1 MKLLVKA
8 KDHLDHIL
16 SHGDSVKVHEEDDH
30 VERWSQESPK
40 VINANCN
47 TSSKSQTS
55 GDLKISSVLAPSI
68 NNLEKVTIF
77 AKSEM
82 EPNSKLPE
90 TNWKEVGLRD
100 KTRDFG
106 RNLKMQDHPGCF
118 SVYIGNLSSKVKWRD
133 LKKLFQRFGQV
144 LDVFIPKK
152 TDVSGSNFGFVRF
165 PSKQEAEMAIF
176 MFEGAWVVDRRI
188 QVNLARFR
196 CRSKYWRRKQP
207 KDADCDA
214 TFQYYR
220 TQGFDPESRRVE
232 ENGCKEP
239 VEAMSPTK
247 ARVVSEEAVGGDS
260 RKSSFV
266 CLKKITGHVDDE
278 ALRRL
283 ERANEHLSIS
293 SSDSSSEKV
302 SRKSKASPASRQSLG
317 EADSFKTSSL
327 GLLKHEETNTH
338 KEVGEDGVS
347 GNSKA
352 VSLEKDCY
360 NNEAIPLVTSDIEIS
375 GTRKVKEVVG
385 EDMRVGL
392 SALGKDSDF
401 FCDPTGVDVLSMGL
415 HPQYP
420 LDRGSGDKIRGKP
433 SSAEI
438 TKRAE
443 KDKDLISTKRDS
455 EEREAPNCVL
465 ESQEIDVFCPLD
477 REGLCRRNGK
487 SKASFVDGGSNS
499 ERKNFELP
507 EFHNVFKESRLKKKR
522 FGSLNEILE
531 KGLSEVDKRK
541 RDRDKK
547 LEAIK
552 TLEVWKKVG
561 IEFIGDENEVVKDLI
576 SLAEKEVA
584 TEHHK
589 GYFAT
594 KAVLEGV
601 FSLQDMVSASGNWD
615 WFRLAPLLPLEVLE
629 QIAEVQPPQ
638 KSSAA
643 RITDVSAVSDESET
657 SLAPSLP
664 DTVAVAG
671 PVSIAAAPTNN
682 KKDQKSTSWTDWT
695 KKKISGVETSIENL
709 VSSSSSKGPAFA
721 PTPAPAA
728 TTATATP
735 ATTTTATTTTTP
747 AATTKKP

>member
-1 MKLLVKA
+1 MK
-8 KDHLDHIL
+8 
-16 SHGDSVKVHEEDDH
+16 
-30 VERWSQESPK
+30 
-40 VINANCN
+40 
-47 TSSKSQTS
+47 TKS
-55 GDLKISSVLAPSI
+55 LFRFLPSARAE
-68 NNLEKVTIF
+68 NLG
-77 AKSEM
+77 
-82 EPNSKLPE
+82 
-90 TNWKEVGLRD
+90 W
-100 KTRDFG
+100 
-106 RNLKMQDHPGCF
+106 
-118 SVYIGNLSSKVKWRD
+118 
-133 LKKLFQRFGQV
+133 
-144 LDVFIPKK
+144 
-152 TDVSGSNFGFVRF
+152 
-165 PSKQEAEMAIF
+165 
-176 MFEGAWVVDRRI
+176 
-188 QVNLARFR
+188 
-196 CRSKYWRRKQP
+196 
-207 KDADCDA
+207 
-214 TFQYYR
+214 
-220 TQGFDPESRRVE
+220 
-232 ENGCKEP
+232 
-239 VEAMSPTK
+239 
-247 ARVVSEEAVGGDS
+247 
-260 RKSSFV
+260 
-266 CLKKITGHVDDE
+266 
-278 ALRRL
+278 
-283 ERANEHLSIS
+283 ANEHLSIS

-547 LEAIK
+547 QSDMQARRNYLLVEAIK

-601 FSLQDMVSASGNWD
+601 FSLQGFTGIAFCGVISSLSM
-615 WFRLAPLLPLEVLE
+615 LL
-629 QIAEVQPPQ
+629 
-638 KSSAA
+638 
-643 RITDVSAVSDESET
+643 
-657 SLAPSLP
+657 
-664 DTVAVAG
+664 
-671 PVSIAAAPTNN
+671 
-682 KKDQKSTSWTDWT
+682 TSWEL
-695 KKKISGVETSIENL
+695 IIVG
-709 VSSSSSKGPAFA
+709 FA
-721 PTPAPAA
+721 LC
-728 TTATATP
+728 
-735 ATTTTATTTTTP
+735 
-747 AATTKKP
+747 KV